1 MEGWWRE
8 SSSGRV
14 QGGGTR
20 AWQQVRTK
28 AVPSQAEDR
37 GLDRWGARWEKAK
50 EGVQVSCG
58 VTGWMGGPFT
68 KEGIDSGK
76 GTA

>member
-1 MEGWWRE
+1 MAGIQFWASSRWWYKGVATSE
-8 SSSGRV
+8 DKGCSITGR
-14 QGGGTR
+14 R
-20 AWQQVRTK
+20 
-28 AVPSQAEDR
+28 P